1 MRSRLCLDLGI
12 LSARMSAVHLGCL
25 MSDGTLSFGYTN
37 TLSLTVKLNKFVIT
51 SYIIF
56 PLILVVVL
64 NTFT

>member
-12 LSARMSAVHLGCL
+12 LFAGMFVVHLGCA

-51 SYIIF
+51 SSIIF